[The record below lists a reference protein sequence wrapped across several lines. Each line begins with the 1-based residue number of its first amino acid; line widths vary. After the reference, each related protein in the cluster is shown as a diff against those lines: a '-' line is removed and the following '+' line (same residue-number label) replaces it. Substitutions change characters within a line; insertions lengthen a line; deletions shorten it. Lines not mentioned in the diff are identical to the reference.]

1 MSRPKKWTAKE
12 LDKLRAL
19 AKTGKS
25 FQQIGDILGYSRDA
39 CAGKAHREKIT
50 KAPTDLT
57 PRPKV
62 FIKPAA
68 RPFRLAIRA
77 VKPPPPPPDVKAVDT
92 QLVTMMQ
99 ITSNN
104 CRYPIGE
111 DEDMLFCG
119 KPRHLGRPYCQE
131 HAEVCYKPMPT
142 LTRSVKRL

>member
-1 MSRPKKWTAKE
+1 MSRPKKWTE
-12 LDKLRAL
+12 NQLDKLRAL

-25 FQQIGDILGYSRDA
+25 FQQIGDILGYSRNA

-57 PRPKV
+57 PRPNV

-68 RPFRLAIRA
+68 RPFRMIIRA
-77 VKPPPPPPDVKAVDT
+77 VKPIPPDVQVADMP
-92 QLVTMMQ
+92 LVTMMQ
-99 ITSNN
+99 LTSNN
-104 CRYPIGE
+104 CRYPFGE
-111 DEDMLFCG
+111 DEDIMFCG
-119 KPRHLGRPYCQE
+119 KPRHRGRPYCLE

>member
-1 MSRPKKWTAKE
+1 MNRTRKWSAKDTE
-12 LDKLRAL
+12 KLCKL

-25 FQQIGDILGYSRDA
+25 FKQIGEILGYSRNA
-39 CAGKAHREKIT
+39 CIGKARREKIT

-68 RPFRLAIRA
+68 RPFRTIIRA
-77 VKPPPPPPDVKAVDT
+77 IKPIPPDVKAVDM

-99 ITSNN
+99 LTSNN
-104 CRYPIGE
+104 CRYPFGE

-119 KPRHLGRPYCQE
+119 KPRHRGRPYCQE
-131 HAEVCYKPMPT
+131 HAEVCYKPMPA
-142 LTRSVKRL
+142 LTRSVRRL

>member
-1 MSRPKKWTAKE
+1 MNRTKKWTAKE

-25 FQQIGDILGYSRDA
+25 FQQIGDILGFTRNA
-39 CAGKAHREKIT
+39 CIGKARREKIT
-50 KAPTDLT
+50 KAPTDLS

-68 RPFRLAIRA
+68 RPFRMIIRA
-77 VKPPPPPPDVKAVDT
+77 VKPVPPDVKAMDMP
-92 QLVTMMQ
+92 LVTMMQ
-99 ITSNN
+99 LTSNN

-119 KPRHLGRPYCQE
+119 KPRHRGRPYCLE

>member
-1 MSRPKKWTAKE
+1 MSRPKKWTE
-12 LDKLRAL
+12 NQLDKLRVL

-25 FQQIGDILGYSRDA
+25 FQQIGDILGFTRNA
-39 CAGKAHREKIT
+39 CIGKARREKIT

-57 PRPKV
+57 PRPNV

-68 RPFRLAIRA
+68 RPFRMIIRA
-77 VKPPPPPPDVKAVDT
+77 VKPVPPDVQVADMP
-92 QLVTMMQ
+92 LVTMMQ
-99 ITSNN
+99 LTSNN
-104 CRYPIGE
+104 CRYPFGE

-119 KPRHLGRPYCQE
+119 KPRHRGRPYCLE

>member
-1 MSRPKKWTAKE
+1 MSRPKKWTDRE
-12 LDKLRAL
+12 LDKLREL

-25 FQQIGDILGYSRDA
+25 FQQIGDILGYSRNA

-77 VKPPPPPPDVKAVDT
+77 VKTIPPDVKAVDMP
-92 QLVTMMQ
+92 LVTMMQ
-99 ITSNN
+99 LTSNN
-104 CRYPIGE
+104 CRYPFGE
-111 DEDMLFCG
+111 DEDIMFCG
-119 KPRHLGRPYCQE
+119 KPRHRGRPYCLE

>member
-1 MSRPKKWTAKE
+1 MSRPKKCTE
-12 LDKLRAL
+12 NQLDKLRAL

-25 FQQIGDILGYSRDA
+25 FQQIGDILGYSRNA

-57 PRPKV
+57 PRPNV

-68 RPFRLAIRA
+68 RPFRMIIRA
-77 VKPPPPPPDVKAVDT
+77 IKPPPPDVKAVDMP
-92 QLVTMMQ
+92 LVTMMQ
-99 ITSNN
+99 LTSNN
-104 CRYPIGE
+104 CRYPFGE

-119 KPRHLGRPYCQE
+119 KPRHRGSPYCLE